1 MVIEVTESSS
11 LWYCL
16 FCFIN
21 LCFCFIYLI
30 KMILAAVKS
39 ILYNNLTVCDFN
51 TSSWSNFLMTIEDA
65 YSFYLRKYFIWAENW
80 SFKINKIV
88 WIHVKYDNST
98 SANEWKMQIILDKIY
113 IEEDKTNPPNLFIQW
128 KDVVEISIKYR
139 VFDIQSD
146 CVDAMNTQP

>member
-1 MVIEVTESSS
+1 MITCDHRVQVERDS
-11 LWYCL
+11 LDMLICL
-16 FCFIN
+16 R
-21 LCFCFIYLI
+21 
-30 KMILAAVKS
+30 
-39 ILYNNLTVCDFN
+39 NNFN

-65 YSFYLRKYFIWAENW
+65 YSFYLRKYFILAENW

-98 SANEWKMQIILDKIY
+98 SASEWKMQIILDKIY

-139 VFDIQSD
+139 VFDIRSD
-146 CVDAMNTQP
+146 CVDAINAQP